1 MYCKQ
6 ENQSQCN
13 TSVNTELPLGCKSGA
28 GPWGKQQPA
37 EAAGKSAVGKLAAGR
52 RLSGAAGAVG
62 RSAAGRRAAGG

>member
-37 EAAGKSAVGKLAAGR
+37 EAAGKPAAADMLLAAGR
-52 RLSGAAGAVG
+52 PLSGAAAAAG
-62 RSAAGRRAAGG
+62 RSAA